1 MNNNQL
7 KRRHHRFGGK
17 RLDMS
22 NRPAGKGGVVGTD
35 AFLEGVTDSG
45 AKQIKY
51 FWKSKLPEVDEKDKL
66 EIECPDYSQI
76 PVYEDAEEK
85 GLVAED
91 TEGKTEIV
99 GVRFRATGKVY
110 YFLPYTPDEQG
121 RINSLV
127 IHTKSGDNVI
137 VDTVRGM
144 EFGSVFVPNKYIANE
159 KLEPLQ
165 PMRSIIRL
173 ATEEDVKIYR
183 ENSELEEKA
192 EKVFIELANSHKL
205 PMKLIDIQYTF
216 DRSKL
221 LFYFSSEGRVDF
233 RDLVKDLASV
243 FHTRIELRQIG
254 IRDEARI
261 MGGLGACGRP
271 LCCSSFLT
279 DFVQVS
285 IKMAKS
291 QVMSLNPGKI
301 SGCCGRLMCCLRYEN
316 DTYEEEIK
324 KTPPVDS
331 TVKTE
336 DGFGIVTEI
345 NPLAETVKV
354 KLTDDKSDTRFAV
367 YHRDSVTVIDSKDP
381 DYLSSL
387 ESASKAS
394 AERAQKAA
402 AAQQAQQ
409 ARIENRQQLIAQKK
423 IAASENMFAYGSSA
437 QANADDIRE
446 GAENTADVADR
457 ADNENTT
464 TQKNGNKNRRRKQS
478 RNGAKEPQTG
488 NRAAEEASEQNR
500 PPKQQNGA
508 RKKQAQDGTRKPQN
522 AQAETVGG
530 ANSNAN
536 DNVSVDADVKE
547 QQARR
552 RKNPN
557 QQAKRTDDAGA
568 GKSKAQNA
576 KSEGGENRQKGQ
588 NAQQQ
593 NQKGQRANQNR
604 RSGQMQNGRPAEKE
618 TAEKSAAQNRG
629 AAVPD
634 NYTAGVNTENGQ
646 QKEASN
652 QQKRGGRNQRRH
664 HRPNKN
670 GGGREAGP
678 KTGGDAQ

>member
-1 MNNNQL
+1 
-7 KRRHHRFGGK
+7 
-17 RLDMS
+17 MS
-22 NRPAGKGGVVGTD
+22 NHSAGKSGGGTD
-35 AFLEGVTDSG
+35 AFLESVTENG
-45 AKQIKY
+45 AKQAKY
-51 FWKSKLPEVDEKDKL
+51 FWKSKLPTVDEKDKL

-76 PVYEDAEEK
+76 PVYDNAEEK
-85 GLVAED
+85 GLVTED

-144 EFGSVFVPNKYIANE
+144 EFGSVFVPNKYIENE

-233 RDLVKDLASV
+233 RDLVKDLAAV

-423 IAASENMFAYGSSA
+423 IAASENMFAYGTSA
-437 QANADDIRE
+437 QANTDDIRE
-446 GAENTADVADR
+446 GSENIVGAKNK
-457 ADNENTT
+457 ADNENSTV
-464 TQKNGNKNRRRKQS
+464 QRNGNRNRRRKQNK
-478 RNGAKEPQTG
+478 NGAKELQSG
-488 NRAAEEASEQNR
+488 SRAAEEASEQNR
-500 PPKQQNGA
+500 QPKQQNGT
-508 RKKQAQDGTRKPQN
+508 RRKQAQDGVKMPQN
-522 AQAETVGG
+522 GQITETVSSV
-530 ANSNAN
+530 NPNAN
-536 DNVSVDADVKE
+536 DNVSDSDARLSEKE

-557 QQAKRTDDAGA
+557 QQAKRTDDAVA
-568 GKSKAQNA
+568 GKSKPQSA
-576 KSEGGENRQKGQ
+576 KSEAGENRRKDQSSQQQAQKGQ
-588 NAQQQ
+588 
-593 NQKGQRANQNR
+593 KANQNR
-604 RSGQMQNGRPAEKE
+604 RSGQMQSGRSAEKDVAANAG
-618 TAEKSAAQNRG
+618 TQSRSATVQ
-629 AAVPD
+629 D
-634 NYTAGVNTENGQ
+634 NYTTGAATANAENGQ
-646 QKEASN
+646 QKEVSN
-652 QQKRGGRNQRRH
+652 QQKRSGRNQRRH
-664 HRPNKN
+664 HRPNKS
-670 GGGREAGP
+670 GGSREANP
-678 KTGGDAQ
+678 KTGGDTQ

>member
-7 KRRHHRFGGK
+7 KRRHHKFGGK
-17 RLDMS
+17 RFDMS
-22 NRPAGKGGVVGTD
+22 NRPAGKSGVGGTD
-35 AFLEGVTDSG
+35 AFLEGVIDSG

-51 FWKSKLPEVDEKDKL
+51 FWKSKLPAVDEKEKL

-85 GLVAED
+85 GLVKES

-144 EFGSVFVPNKYIANE
+144 EFGSVFVPNKYIENE

-173 ATEEDVKIYR
+173 ATEEDVKTYR

-367 YHRDSVTVIDSKDP
+367 YHRDNVTVIDSKDP

-394 AERAQKAA
+394 AERAQKVA

-423 IAASENMFAYGSSA
+423 IAASENMFAYGNSA

-446 GAENTADVADR
+446 RAEDTAEAADK
-457 ADNENTT
+457 ADNENMTA
-464 TQKNGNKNRRRKQS
+464 QRNGNRNRRRKQIRS
-478 RNGAKEPQTG
+478 GAKEPQIG
-488 NRAAEEASEQNR
+488 NRSAEEASEQNR
-500 PPKQQNGA
+500 PPKQQNGT
-508 RKKQAQDGTRKPQN
+508 RKKQVQDGSRKPQN
-522 AQAETVGG
+522 VQTAETVGT

-557 QQAKRTDDAGA
+557 QQAKRANDAGA
-568 GKSKAQNA
+568 GKSKVQNA

-588 NAQQQ
+588 NTQQQ
-593 NQKGQRANQNR
+593 SQKGQRANQNR
-604 RSGQMQNGRPAEKE
+604 RSGQTQSGRATEKD
-618 TAEKSAAQNRG
+618 TAANVSTQNRG

-634 NYTAGVNTENGQ
+634 NYTAGANTENGQ
-646 QKEASN
+646 QKH
-652 QQKRGGRNQRRH
+652 GGRNQRRH
-664 HRPNKN
+664 HRPNKS

-678 KTGGDAQ
+678 KAGDDAQ

>member
-1 MNNNQL
+1 
-7 KRRHHRFGGK
+7 
-17 RLDMS
+17 MS
-22 NRPAGKGGVVGTD
+22 NRPVGKSGVGDTD
-35 AFLEGVTDSG
+35 AFLEGVADGG

-51 FWKSKLPEVDEKDKL
+51 FWKSKLPTVDEKDKL

-85 GLVAED
+85 GLVTED

-144 EFGSVFVPNKYIANE
+144 EFGSVFVPNKYIENE
-159 KLEPLQ
+159 KLESLQ

-381 DYLSSL
+381 AYLSSL

-423 IAASENMFAYGSSA
+423 IAANENMFAYGTSSA

-446 GAENTADVADR
+446 GSENAVGAADR
-457 ADNENTT
+457 ADNENATA
-464 TQKNGNKNRRRKQS
+464 QKNGSRNRRRKQNRS
-478 RNGAKEPQTG
+478 ASKEPQG
-488 NRAAEEASEQNR
+488 DNRAAEEATEQTR

-508 RKKQAQDGTRKPQN
+508 RKKQTQDGARKPQN
-522 AQAETVGG
+522 GQAAETVGG
-530 ANSNAN
+530 ANSSAN
-536 DNVSVDADVKE
+536 DNVSVDTEARLSEKE
-547 QQARR
+547 PQARR

-557 QQAKRTDDAGA
+557 QQAKRADDAGA
-568 GKSKAQNA
+568 GKSKPQATR
-576 KSEGGENRQKGQ
+576 SEAAENRRKNQNTQQQAQKGQ
-588 NAQQQ
+588 
-593 NQKGQRANQNR
+593 KANQNR
-604 RSGQMQNGRPAEKE
+604 RSGQTQNGKSAEKD
-618 TAEKSAAQNRG
+618 AAANVGTQNRG

-634 NYTAGVNTENGQ
+634 SYTAGTAPASAENGQ

-652 QQKRGGRNQRRH
+652 QQKRSGRNQRRH

-670 GGGREAGP
+670 GGNREANP
-678 KTGGDAQ
+678 KAGNDAQ